1 MRLRKIAAG
10 ILAIPVIASIY
21 VAALVTLLAARRT
34 AAVTIASLAIAV
46 IAISFALPRLNPAR
60 PRPAPVQQDGTASA
74 GPAAGAPSDVSV
86 GAAPQAVP
94 STSAQPTAAVSAASG
109 SVASP
114 PAPGIQA
121 LNGVGLRPASRS
133 RSMTTLSVS
142 GTQLSTTLL
151 QPGSRIE
158 LHFNRPVAI
167 DVVRAAL
174 LISPPVAGA
183 LRTISAMTYDFV
195 PTAPLAPGTVYT
207 IRMAHTVL
215 DSDGV
220 AVVRLAPTH
229 LRTVAAPT
237 LVAFQPASG
246 STGISRSPQIGIVF
260 SRPMDTAVT
269 GRAFK
274 VIVAH
279 HSVAG
284 SISWS
289 GHGTR
294 LVFVPRVALDA
305 GAHVGVRL
313 LGTAASA
320 DGAPIAHGAS
330 AIFKVIPASAPR
342 RIPAAHVPTAQ
353 KNPTALRPTKPV
365 GMRPKP
371 RPPTSP
377 GRRPP
382 PGSLIGTIL
391 GVDVSHH
398 EGRIDWA
405 SVAGS
410 GKKFAY
416 LKASEGTGYVDP
428 TYALNRAGATAAG
441 LRTGAFHYAQPDSTP
456 GEAAAEADH
465 FAQVAAIRRGDLR
478 PMLDLE
484 VRNGLSA
491 SELQGWIAAFLSRL
505 YAQTGVRA
513 GIYVSPS
520 FWSSYVGDSA
530 AAALR
535 DGAELWIAHWTTAG
549 APSLPASDWAG
560 HGWTVWQYT
569 DHGRVP
575 GIAVPADVDRVTAA
589 RFSSLVLP

>member
-1 MRLRKIAAG
+1 LRKIAAG
-10 ILAIPVIASIY
+10 ILAIPVITSIY
-21 VAALVTLLAARRT
+21 IAALVALLAARRT
-34 AAVTIASLAIAV
+34 AAVTIASVAIAI
-46 IAISFALPRLNPAR
+46 IAVSFALPRLNPAR
-60 PRPAPVQQDGTASA
+60 PRLAAVQQDRTSSA
-74 GPAAGAPSDVSV
+74 GPAAVAPSDVSV
-86 GAAPQAVP
+86 GAARQAVP
-94 STSAQPTAAVSAASG
+94 STSAQPTTAVSTTSG

-114 PAPGIQA
+114 TAPRTQA
-121 LNGVGLRPASRS
+121 MSGVGRRPASRS

-142 GTQLSTTLL
+142 GTELSTTLL
-151 QPGSRIE
+151 RPGSRIE
-158 LHFNRPVAI
+158 LHFNRPVAV
-167 DVVRAAL
+167 DGVRTAL
-174 LISPPVAGA
+174 VISPPVAGR
-183 LRTISAMTYDFV
+183 LRAINAMTYDFV
-195 PTAPLAPGTVYT
+195 PTSPLAPGTVYT
-207 IRMAHTVL
+207 IRMAHSVL

-220 AVVRLAPTH
+220 AVARMAPTQ
-229 LRTVAAPT
+229 LRTVPAPT
-237 LVAFQPASG
+237 LVAFQPATG
-246 STGISRSPQIGIVF
+246 STGISRSPQIGVVF

-274 VIVAH
+274 VIVAN

-289 GHGTR
+289 GHGIR
-294 LVFVPRVALDA
+294 LVFVPRVALAA

-313 LGTAASA
+313 FGTAASA
-320 DGAPIAHGAS
+320 DGAPIAHGGS
-330 AIFKVIPASAPR
+330 ATFKVIPASAPS

-353 KNPTALRPTKPV
+353 KNPTPSRPTKPV
-365 GMRPKP
+365 GVRPKP

-377 GRRPP
+377 GHRPS

-398 EGRIDWA
+398 EGQIDWA

-428 TYALNRAGATAAG
+428 TYALNRAAATAVG

-491 SELQGWIAAFLSRL
+491 SELQGWIAAFLDRL
-505 YAQTGVRA
+505 YARTGVRA
-513 GIYVSPS
+513 GIYVSPA

-530 AAALR
+530 PVALS
-535 DGAELWIAHWTTAG
+535 DGAQLWIAHWTTAD

-589 RFSSLVLP
+589 RFSSLVVP